1 MVDSTTDTNSGDD
14 AFDVG
19 ASADELFGEFAD
31 ESLEGADDESTAE
44 STTGDGDDT
53 SGDGVE
59 DQTAADVFGKLR
71 ANAENDADEVLADES
86 PEDIIA
92 SADEPDPEPDIDDDL
107 RVDDDELADL
117 LLTGRTK
124 EKEFLWVESGAS
136 PETETDV
143 EGESDAET
151 ETTQNESNGVSEP
164 EEETDPIFEDDDTAA
179 SVAETEP
186 ATDEGSAESSDPE
199 AGDLELEDTDTPESV
214 ETPDE
219 STNASESDET
229 ALVAKDEGDVPATVE
244 DDGGSGGVLGWL
256 RSKLGGLF

>member
-1 MVDSTTDTNSGDD
+1 MVDSTTNTNSGDD

-31 ESLEGADDESTAE
+31 ESLEGAGDESTAE
-44 STTGDGDDT
+44 STTGGGNDT
-53 SGDGVE
+53 GADGVE
-59 DQTAADVFGKLR
+59 DQTAADVFGQLR

-92 SADEPDPEPDIDDDL
+92 SADEPDPEPEIDDDL
-107 RVDDDELADL
+107 RVDDDELAEL

-136 PETETDV
+136 SETDADG
-143 EGESDAET
+143 EGEST
-151 ETTQNESNGVSEP
+151 ENESNAVAEP
-164 EEETDPIFEDDDTAA
+164 EEETDTIFEDDTADSA
-179 SVAETEP
+179 AETEP
-186 ATDEGSAESSDPE
+186 ATDEEGDFDSSDPGV
-199 AGDLELEDTDTPESV
+199 GDLDLEDADTSDETVDAPES
-214 ETPDE
+214 E
-219 STNASESDET
+219 ET

>member
-44 STTGDGDDT
+44 STAGDGDDT
-53 SGDGVE
+53 SADGVE
-59 DQTAADVFGKLR
+59 DQTAADVFGQLR

-92 SADEPDPEPDIDDDL
+92 SADDPDPEPEIDDDL

-136 PETETDV
+136 PETEA
-143 EGESDAET
+143 EGEST
-151 ETTQNESNGVSEP
+151 ENESDGVGEP
-164 EEETDPIFEDDDTAA
+164 EEATGTIFEDDTADSA
-179 SVAETEP
+179 AETEP
-186 ATDEGSAESSDPE
+186 ATDEESEFDSSDPE
-199 AGDLELEDTDTPESV
+199 AGDLELEDDDTPE
-214 ETPDE
+214 ETADV
-219 STNASESDET
+219 SESDET
-229 ALVAKDEGDVPATVE
+229 ALVTKDEGDVPATVE
-244 DDGGSGGVLGWL
+244 DDDGSGGVLGWL